1 MESFKDNLLRK
12 FGHDYMDKVSRAR
25 VGFAGAGGLGSNCA
39 LHLVRCGFS
48 RLTIVDFDK
57 VVPANL
63 DRQFYFL
70 DQVGLSKVEALKT
83 NLLRINPDLEI
94 NALAEKV
101 DKENIKSIFSDCD
114 AVVECFDR
122 AELKQMLVKELLDS
136 GKFIVAASG
145 LGGIGLSDEIKVHR
159 LKNNLVLIG
168 DLESDILA
176 KPPISPRVNIAAAK
190 QADEVLAYILRKA

>member
-1 MESFKDNLLRK
+1 
-12 FGHDYMDKVSRAR
+12 
-25 VGFAGAGGLGSNCA
+25 
-39 LHLVRCGFS
+39 
-48 RLTIVDFDK
+48 LTIVDFDK